1 MEDDRIGRI
10 ERKVDEL
17 SSKID
22 IILAY
27 VSNESD
33 PAKIE
38 ADRLTELSINLAA
51 NILVDS
57 LGQDAIGKIR
67 DSFKQKYN
75 G

>member
-57 LGQDAIGKIR
+57 LGQDAINKIR
-67 DSFKQKYN
+67 DSFKQKDN
-75 G
+75 D

>member
-57 LGQDAIGKIR
+57 LGQDAINKIR
-67 DSFKQKYN
+67 DSFK
-75 G
+75 

>member
-1 MEDDRIGRI
+1 MEDDRIERI

-51 NILVDS
+51 NILMDS
-57 LGQDAIGKIR
+57 LGQDAINKIR
-67 DSFKQKYN
+67 DSFK
-75 G
+75 

>member
-51 NILVDS
+51 NILMDS
-57 LGQDAIGKIR
+57 LGQDAINKIR
-67 DSFKQKYN
+67 DSFK
-75 G
+75 